1 MSEQLITSLPL
12 IDISPFLQHPS
23 NPDHQSKTAAEI
35 HEACTS
41 TGFFYLTGHGIPT
54 HLFSDVLNATRSF
67 LLNAT
72 EEEKESLSIASN
84 DFARGYQRKGLN
96 ITQGKADWHEAL
108 DLYAPSPFGNEGK
121 GKVLGGE
128 NRWPE
133 TPKDFKELISQYIV
147 TMIRLGEVMMRATGM
162 GLGLEPDEV
171 EDLVNLAKDSF
182 WVMRCIGYPP
192 LPHTHDGVSCGAHKD
207 YGCYTFLYADS
218 TRGALQV
225 FRRGAQTR
233 STESLTEEEGEAG
246 VWVNADPIEG
256 ALVVNIGEMWE
267 IWTNGVYKATLHRVI
282 HKGQNYRVSIPF
294 FYEPAFNAYISP
306 LPSIIRQAKEND
318 KPVKERASIR
328 YGDFLLSK
336 VGGNFTVSAQ
346 TGQPELNGV
355 EGEVRKGRY

>member
-1 MSEQLITSLPL
+1 MSEHLNTSLPL
-12 IDISPFLQHPS
+12 IDISPFLQQPS
-23 NPDHQSKTAAEI
+23 ILNDQRKTATEI
-35 HEACTS
+35 HKACTS

-54 HLFSDVLNATRSF
+54 HLFSNILEVTRTF
-67 LLNAT
+67 LLEAT

-96 ITQGKADWHEAL
+96 ITQGKSDWHEAL
-108 DLYAPSPFGNEGK
+108 DLYAPSPFGDEGK

-133 TPKDFKELISQYIV
+133 TPKDFKEVVSRYIL

-162 GLGLEPDEV
+162 GLGLKSDEIENLV
-171 EDLVNLAKDSF
+171 ELTKNSF

-192 LPHTHDGVSCGAHKD
+192 LPNTHDGVSCGAHKD

-225 FRRGAQTR
+225 FRRGAQEG
-233 STESLTEEEGEAG
+233 STEDLTEEEGEVG

-267 IWTNGVYKATLHRVI
+267 IWTNGIYKATLHRVI
-282 HKGQNYRVSIPF
+282 HKGENYRVSVPF

-306 LPSIIRQAKEND
+306 LPAVLGEQKKCD
-318 KPVKERASIR
+318 KAVKERTSIR
-328 YGDFLLSK
+328 YGDFLLGK
-336 VGGNFTVSAQ
+336 VGGNFTVSAE
-346 TGQPELNGV
+346 TGQLKLDDA